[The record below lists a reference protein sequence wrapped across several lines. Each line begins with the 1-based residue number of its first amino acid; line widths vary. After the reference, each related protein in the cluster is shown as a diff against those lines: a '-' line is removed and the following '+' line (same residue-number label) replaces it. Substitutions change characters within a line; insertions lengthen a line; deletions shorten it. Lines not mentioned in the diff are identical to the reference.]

1 MIKYLNHSQ
10 KEPYRLFFPLGVLF
24 LLWGALVWLPL
35 IWSSD
40 GYPVTLHRYLMLN
53 GFSGCF
59 IGGFLM
65 TAIPKFSRTQTASK
79 VEITAYLLVTIS
91 GLFFARSE
99 ITNAVFI
106 CSALQP
112 LVIFSFLLPRISKR
126 QENPPYSFVFIF
138 VGLMLWTVSALASL
152 FLDSELFKHIHYE
165 GAIASIILGVGSR
178 LIPGILGHQDIV
190 AAQKEKY
197 EQPVS
202 IIKTIP
208 VPFLALI
215 FSFVASYFSDDLWA
229 HVVRAAVVFIIAIFY
244 WKLGKAPKTKTAL
257 TWCLWISSWLI
268 TLSFVIKA
276 FWTDGLIHI
285 SHSFFINGIVL
296 LSLLIA
302 TRVLQS
308 HGPKDNKLEQSKILY
323 WVSFFIV
330 LAAATRVSAF
340 LLPDLYLTHLAY
352 SSLML
357 AIGVLL
363 WSFKYL
369 RYVLICNT

>member
-24 LLWGALVWLPL
+24 LLWGALIWLPL
-35 IWSSD
+35 IWSAAD
-40 GYPVTLHRYLMLN
+40 YPVTLHRYLMLN

-65 TAIPKFSRTQTASK
+65 TAIPKFSKTNTASK
-79 VEITAYLLVTIS
+79 IEIFLYLLVTLS
-91 GLFFARSE
+91 GLFFARAEMASG
-99 ITNAVFI
+99 VFI

-138 VGLMLWTVSALASL
+138 VGLLLWTVSALASL
-152 FLDSELFKHIHYE
+152 FFDAELFKHIHYE

-178 LIPGILGHQDIV
+178 LIPGILGHQEIV
-190 AAQKEKY
+190 TAQKEKY
-197 EQPVS
+197 EKPVS
-202 IIKTIP
+202 IFKTIP
-208 VPFLALI
+208 VTFLALI
-215 FSFVASYFSDDLWA
+215 GAFVISYLSDNSLA
-229 HVVRAAVVFIIAIFY
+229 HMVRAAVVFIIAIFY
-244 WKLGKAPKTKTAL
+244 WNLWKAPRTKTAL
-257 TWCLWISSWLI
+257 TWCIWLSGWLI
-268 TLSFVIKA
+268 TLSFVLKA

-323 WVSFFIV
+323 LVSFCIV

-357 AIGVLL
+357 AIGVLV

-369 RYVLICNT
+369 RFVFSY

>member
-1 MIKYLNHSQ
+1 MLKYLNHSQ

-35 IWSSD
+35 IWSAAD
-40 GYPVTLHRYLMLN
+40 YPVTLHRYLMLN

-65 TAIPKFSRTQTASK
+65 TAIPKFSKTNTASK
-79 VEITAYLLVTIS
+79 IEVFIYLLVTIL
-91 GLFFARSE
+91 GVFYAR
-99 ITNAVFI
+99 ADMAGGVFI

-112 LVIFSFLLPRISKR
+112 LVLFSFVLPRMSKR

-138 VGLMLWTVSALASL
+138 VGLLLWIISALASL
-152 FLDSELFKHIHYE
+152 FFDGDLFKHIHYE

-178 LIPGILGHQDIV
+178 LIPGILGHQIIV

-197 EQPVS
+197 EQTVSLLKSKPVYFLS
-202 IIKTIP
+202 LMITF
-208 VPFLALI
+208 VVSYFLDGFLAHI
-215 FSFVASYFSDDLWA
+215 I
-229 HVVRAAVVFIIAIFY
+229 RAAVVFIVAIFY
-244 WKLGKAPKTKTAL
+244 WNLWNAPKTKTAL
-257 TWCLWISSWLI
+257 SWSIWISGWLI
-268 TLSFVIKA
+268 TFSFLVKA
-276 FWTDGLIHI
+276 FWSDGMIHI
-285 SHSFFINGIVL
+285 SHSFFINGIVM

-308 HGPKDNKLEQSKILY
+308 HGPKDSNLEKGKILY
-323 WVSFFIV
+323 VFSFFIV

-340 LLPDLYLTHLAY
+340 LLPELYLTHLAY
-352 SSLML
+352 SSIML
-357 AIGVLL
+357 ALGVLI

-369 RYVLICNT
+369 RYVLIYNT

>member
-1 MIKYLNHSQ
+1 MIQLLNYSQ
-10 KEPYRLFFPLGVLF
+10 KEPYRLFFPFGVLF

-40 GYPVTLHRYLMLN
+40 SYPVTLHRYLMLN

-65 TAIPKFSRTQTASK
+65 TAFPKFSKTNTASI
-79 VEITAYLLVTIS
+79 VEILSYLLVIIL
-91 GLFFARSE
+91 GVFFAQAE
-99 ITNAVFI
+99 NLGGVFI

-112 LVIFSFLLPRISKR
+112 VILISFLLPRISQR

-138 VGLMLWTVSALASL
+138 VGLILWAISALASL
-152 FLDSELFKHIHYE
+152 FFDPDLFKHIHYE
-165 GAIASIILGVGSR
+165 GAMASLILGVGSR
-178 LIPGILGHQDIV
+178 LIPGILGHQEIV

-197 EQPVS
+197 ENPVP
-202 IIKTIP
+202 ILKTIP
-208 VPFLALI
+208 LPFLVLI
-215 FSFVASYFSDDLWA
+215 LFFVSSYFSDDFIA
-229 HVVRAAVVFIIAIFY
+229 HVVRASVVSIVAIFY
-244 WKLGKAPKTKTAL
+244 WNLGRTPRIKTAL

-276 FWTDGLIHI
+276 FWTEGLIHV

-308 HGPKDNKLEQSKILY
+308 HGPKDNNLEQSKILY
-323 WVSFFIV
+323 VVSFLIV

-340 LLPDLYLTHLAY
+340 LLPELYLSHLAY

-357 AIGVLL
+357 VSGVLI

-369 RYVLICNT
+369 RYILIRNT

>member
-24 LLWGALVWLPL
+24 LLWGALIWLPL
-35 IWSSD
+35 IWSASD
-40 GYPVTLHRYLMLN
+40 YPVTLHRYLMLN

-65 TAIPKFSRTQTASK
+65 TAIPKFSKTNTASK
-79 VEITAYLLVTIS
+79 VEIAVYLLVTIS
-91 GLFFARSE
+91 GLFFARAE

-112 LVIFSFLLPRISKR
+112 VTIFSFLLPRISKR

-138 VGLMLWTVSALASL
+138 VGLILWTVSALASL
-152 FLDSELFKHIHYE
+152 FFDVELFKHIHYE

-178 LIPGILGHQDIV
+178 LIPGILGHQEIV
-190 AAQKEKY
+190 AAQKEVY
-197 EQPVS
+197 E
-202 IIKTIP
+202 KP
-208 VPFLALI
+208 VPIFKTVP
-215 FSFVASYFSDDLWA
+215 FSFLILIISFVGSYFLDGFIA
-229 HVVRAAVVFIIAIFY
+229 HAIRATIVSVIAFFY
-244 WKLGKAPKTKTAL
+244 WNLWKAPKTKTAL
-257 TWCLWISSWLI
+257 TWCIWISSWLI

-323 WVSFFIV
+323 VVSFFIV

-352 SSLML
+352 SSIML
-357 AIGVLL
+357 ALGVLV

-369 RYVLICNT
+369 RFVLSY

>member
-24 LLWGALVWLPL
+24 LLWGALIWLPL
-35 IWSSD
+35 IWSAAD
-40 GYPVTLHRYLMLN
+40 YPVTLHRYLMLN

-65 TAIPKFSRTQTASK
+65 TAIPKFSKTNTASK
-79 VEITAYLLVTIS
+79 IEIFLYLLVTLS
-91 GLFFARSE
+91 GLFFARAEVASG
-99 ITNAVFI
+99 VFI

-138 VGLMLWTVSALASL
+138 VGLLLWTVSALASL
-152 FLDSELFKHIHYE
+152 FFDAELFKHIHYE

-178 LIPGILGHQDIV
+178 LIPGILGHQEIV
-190 AAQKEKY
+190 TAQKEKY
-197 EQPVS
+197 EKPVS
-202 IIKTIP
+202 IFKTIP
-208 VPFLALI
+208 VTFLALI
-215 FSFVASYFSDDLWA
+215 GAFVISYLSDNSLA
-229 HVVRAAVVFIIAIFY
+229 HMVRAAVVFIIAIFY
-244 WKLGKAPKTKTAL
+244 WNLWKAPRTKTAL
-257 TWCLWISSWLI
+257 TWCIWLSGWLI
-268 TLSFVIKA
+268 TLSFVLKA

-323 WVSFFIV
+323 LVSFCIV

-357 AIGVLL
+357 AIGVLV

-369 RYVLICNT
+369 RFIFSY